1 MIAAK
6 PVRSNRIRRS
16 MPERIFGVCNNVL
29 LVCLAFVCLY
39 PMLYVVFASF
49 SNATALSMAH
59 GFLWRPAGFSL
70 GGYKLVF
77 ENPSFLTGYYNTF
90 IYVFGGTAIN
100 LFLSSLGA
108 YVLSRKHLIIR
119 KPLTILIM
127 ITMYFSGGMVP
138 NFLTISAYGMYNTA
152 WAIILPTA
160 VSTYNM
166 IVMRTTFAAVPE
178 ALRESAYIDGAND
191 FVILYRIYIPVS
203 KATMAVIIL
212 FYVVSQWNS
221 WFPAMIYLRDSKKWP
236 LQMILRE
243 ILINDAAGGI
253 SDDADAQ
260 YLQELI
266 KYCTIIVAT
275 VPILCIYP
283 FVQKYFMKGVMLG
296 SVKG

>member
-1 MIAAK
+1 
-6 PVRSNRIRRS
+6 
-16 MPERIFGVCNNVL
+16 
-29 LVCLAFVCLY
+29 
-39 PMLYVVFASF
+39 
-49 SNATALSMAH
+49 
-59 GFLWRPAGFSL
+59 
-70 GGYKLVF
+70 
-77 ENPSFLTGYYNTF
+77 
-90 IYVFGGTAIN
+90 
-100 LFLSSLGA
+100 
-108 YVLSRKHLIIR
+108 
-119 KPLTILIM
+119 
-127 ITMYFSGGMVP
+127 MYFSGGMVP

-296 SVKG
+296 SVKR

>member
-1 MIAAK
+1 MVTK
-6 PVRSNRIRRS
+6 RTRGDL
-16 MPERIFGVCNNVL
+16 IFDCFNYLLLTALTLITLYPFVHVVAGSISGPGTLIGHKGALLWPKGTPTLKAFALVFRNPNIITGYKNTLIVL
-29 LVCLAFVCLY
+29 LV
-39 PMLYVVFASF
+39 
-49 SNATALSMAH
+49 ATTLNIVM
-59 GFLWRPAGFSL
+59 
-70 GGYKLVF
+70 
-77 ENPSFLTGYYNTF
+77 T
-90 IYVFGGTAIN
+90 
-100 LFLSSLGA
+100 SLGA
-108 YVLSRKHLIIR
+108 YVLSRPQFAIR
-119 KPLTILIM
+119 KVMMFLIVF
-127 ITMYFSGGMVP
+127 TMYFSGGMVP

>member
-127 ITMYFSGGMVP
+127 LTMYFSGGMVP

>member
-1 MIAAK
+1 M
-6 PVRSNRIRRS
+6 V
-16 MPERIFGVCNNVL
+16 ERKTPGEIIL
-29 LVCLAFVCLY
+29 LVFIYAAVTLVGFVCLY
-39 PMLYVVFASF
+39 PMLYCLAASF
-49 SNATALSMAH
+49 SDPMKLLTHSGAL
-59 GFLWRPAGFSL
+59 FFPTGFSL
-70 GGYKLVF
+70 RGYQVVMN
-77 ENPSFLTGYYNTF
+77 NPNILIGYRNTLLYVAGSLIVGMTLTP
-90 IYVFGGTAIN
+90 
-100 LFLSSLGA
+100 LGA
-108 YVLSRKHLIIR
+108 YALSCKGYPFRKAIVFLFVF
-119 KPLTILIM
+119 
-127 ITMYFSGGMVP
+127 TMYFSSGMVP